1 MASSELVRIQ
11 QRKRNRKAIEK
22 AYENS
27 FQSYLIHYSCESFYD
42 NISGQSRRVTS
53 IAVRNLSSAQT
64 HSWSIHKSAELLDLL
79 DSMNENLDKLEKHML
94 KDYFTFLENHSSY
107 LFIHWNMRDEAYG
120 FQAIEHRYRVLKGK
134 PFILQDDRKLDLA
147 RVLVALYGR
156 QYAPHESA
164 SGRRGRLM
172 SLIEMNGI
180 ADTDALQGEEEANA
194 FKNGMYLELHRSTL
208 RKVDAFANIIDRVH
222 AGSLKTNAGFMD
234 RYGIHPVAIIDAAKN
249 HPLIAGLALI
259 GTVASATYSLARWF
273 YL

>member
-11 QRKRNRKAIEK
+11 QRKSNKKAIDK

-27 FQSYLIHYSCESFYD
+27 SQSYLIHYSCESFYD
-42 NISGQSRRVTS
+42 NVSGQSRRVTS
-53 IAVRNLSSAQT
+53 IAVRNLASAQT
-64 HSWSIHKSAELLDLL
+64 HSWSLHKSAELLGLL
-79 DSMNENLDKLEKHML
+79 DDMNENLDKLEKHML
-94 KDYFTFLENHSSY
+94 KDYFIFLENHSAY

-156 QYAPHESA
+156 QYAPHLSE

-180 ADTDALQGEEEANA
+180 ADKDALQGEEEANA

-222 AGSLKTNAGFMD
+222 AKSLKTKASFMD
-234 RYGIHPVAIIDAAKN
+234 KHGIHPVAIVDLIKN
-249 HPLIAGLALI
+249 HPIITCCLFIITTATALVKFFGL
-259 GTVASATYSLARWF
+259 F
-273 YL
+273 

>member
-11 QRKRNRKAIEK
+11 QRKSNKKAVDK

-27 FQSYLIHYSCESFYD
+27 YQSYLIHYSCESFYD
-42 NISGQSRRVTS
+42 NTSGQSKRVTS
-53 IAVRNLSSAQT
+53 IAVRNLASAQT
-64 HSWSIHKSAELLDLL
+64 HSWSMHKSAELLNLL
-79 DSMNENLDKLEKHML
+79 DDMDNNLDKLEKHML
-94 KDYFTFLENHSSY
+94 KDYFSFLEGHSAY

-134 PFILQDDRKLDLA
+134 PFVLQDDRKLDLA

-156 QYAPHESA
+156 EYAPHTSP

-172 SLIEMNGI
+172 SIIEMNRI
-180 ADTDALQGEEEANA
+180 ADTDALQGEEEADA

-222 AGSLKTNAGFMD
+222 AGSLKTNASFLD
-234 RYGIHPVAIIDAAKN
+234 RYGIRPIAIIDVIKN
-249 HPLIAGLALI
+249 HPIITGALFLI
-259 GTVASATYSLARWF
+259 ASATTVIKFLDVI
-273 YL
+273 

>member
-1 MASSELVRIQ
+1 MASSEIVRIQ
-11 QRKRNRKAIEK
+11 QRKMNRRSIDK

-64 HSWSIHKSAELLDLL
+64 HSWSIHKSAELLEML
-79 DSMNENLDKLEKHML
+79 DVMNENLDKLEKHML
-94 KDYFTFLENHSSY
+94 KDYFTFLENHASY

-134 PFILQDDRKLDLA
+134 PYILQDDRKLDLA

-156 QYAPHESA
+156 NYAPHESA

-172 SLIEMNGI
+172 SLIEMNNI
-180 ADTDALQGEEEANA
+180 ADTDALQGEEEAQA
-194 FKNGMYLELHRSTL
+194 FKNGKYLELHRSTL

-222 AGSLKTNAGFMD
+222 AGSLKTDAGFMD

-249 HPLIAGLALI
+249 HPLIAGLTLI
-259 GTVASATYSLARWF
+259 GTIASATYSISKWL
-273 YL
+273 